1 MRKFLA
7 AFPVLMLLASPQ
19 AHAIT
24 QAEAEKIAANYLAS
38 LPPADVSYDAI
49 KTVIGDLDGD
59 GKPEIAVQ
67 TALLGPT
74 YWSYR
79 LDVFVDRGKG
89 YAHAGTSEL
98 WGDVQSIAIDKGMVV
113 VKSKMLAPNDPRCCP
128 TLEKTYRYVWKGGK
142 VIEAK

>member
-38 LPPADVSYDAI
+38 LPPAEVGYDAI

-59 GKPEIAVQ
+59 GKPEIVVQ

-98 WGDVQSIAIDKGMVV
+98 WGDVQSIAIDKAMVV
-113 VKSKMLAPNDPRCCP
+113 VKSKMPAPNDPRCCP

>member
-38 LPPADVSYDAI
+38 LPPAEVSYDAI

-74 YWSYR
+74 YWSYQ

-89 YAHAGTSEL
+89 YAHAGTGEL

-113 VKSKMLAPNDPRCCP
+113 VKSKMPAPNDPRCCP
-128 TLEKTYRYVWKGGK
+128 TLDKTYRYLWKGGK
-142 VIEAK
+142 VVESK

>member
-7 AFPVLMLLASPQ
+7 AFPVLMLLVSPQ

-38 LPPADVSYDAI
+38 LPPAEVGYDAI

-59 GKPEIAVQ
+59 GKPEIVVQ

-98 WGDVQSIAIDKGMVV
+98 WGDVQSIAIDKAMVV
-113 VKSKMLAPNDPRCCP
+113 VKSKMPAPNDPRCCP